1 MPYRLLKLFIALAA
15 YGLSMAMMLQS
26 RYGLMPWDVLHQG
39 LSLQGGWPMGRVTVA
54 VSFVVL
60 LAWIPIRQKPGFG
73 TVCNAILI
81 GLTFDAV
88 VGPVGQLV
96 ENAGPAMR
104 MALLGGG
111 IVLNGAATAAYLGAD
126 FGAGPRDGLM
136 TGLVRRS
143 GRSVRLVR
151 TLIEG
156 SVLATGYLLG
166 GTLGVG
172 TVLYMLLIGPLIQ
185 LMLPWFQRKR
195 PAPAPAV
202 IPAAGSPAAPPDQAI
217 R

>member
-1 MPYRLLKLFIALAA
+1 MPYRLLKLFVALAA

-26 RYGLMPWDVLHQG
+26 QYGLMPWDVLHQG
-39 LSLQGGWPMGRVTVA
+39 LSVQGGWPMGRVTVA
-54 VSFVVL
+54 VSFAVL

-73 TVCNAILI
+73 TICNAIVI

-88 VGPVGQLV
+88 LEPLGQMV
-96 ENAGPAMR
+96 AGAGPALR
-104 MALLGGG
+104 MGLLGSG
-111 IVLNGAATAAYLGAD
+111 ILINGAATAAYLGAD

-136 TGLVRRS
+136 TGLVRRT

-166 GTLGVG
+166 GTLGIG

-185 LMLPWFQRKR
+185 LMLPWFQRL
-195 PAPAPAV
+195 PVAPRV
-202 IPAAGSPAAPPDQAI
+202 IPAAEPPAEQPDPAI
-217 R
+217 Q

>member
-1 MPYRLLKLFIALAA
+1 MPYRLLKLFLALAA

-26 RYGLMPWDVLHQG
+26 GYGLMPWDVLHQG
-39 LSLQGGWPMGRVTVA
+39 IALQGNWPMGRVTVA
-54 VSFVVL
+54 VSFMVL

-73 TVCNAILI
+73 TICNAILV

-88 VGPVGQLV
+88 LQPLAQLFG
-96 ENAGPAMR
+96 EAGVATR
-104 MALLGGG
+104 LALLAGG
-111 IVLNGAATAAYLGAD
+111 IALNGAATAAYLGAD

-156 SVLATGYLLG
+156 GVLAAGYLLG
-166 GTLGVG
+166 GALGIG

-185 LMLPWFQRKR
+185 VMLPWFARQRTA
-195 PAPAPAV
+195 APF
-202 IPAAGSPAAPPDQAI
+202 IPAAGSPATPPDPTGQ
-217 R
+217 

>member
-195 PAPAPAV
+195 PAPGPAV
-202 IPAAGSPAAPPDQAI
+202 IPAAGSPAAPPDQAT